1 MKITRNISI
10 TINSTALFLL
20 SYLLVFFI
28 HQAFTILSA
37 LIFSVPVEIDYT
49 KISFLIY
56 KYAWTFDSVKI
67 IYSTGPIICM
77 ILSIFMLVIA
87 IRFREFDGL
96 LKMFFLWGFV
106 HSINLFLGS
115 ALAGALLGE
124 GFGHVLIWMF
134 MPDTGKMIITLLGI
148 FGLAGIGFGITKLFL
163 LSGNTYYN
171 KQEPS
176 DRPLFLLHQVLL
188 PYLLGTAAIVAFRFP
203 LNYYEILRLLT
214 PIIIVLPAFLNSSS
228 FPVFFFDENPK
239 TIKISSSLLAAAIII
254 LILYRVG
261 LNSPV
266 RL

>member
-1 MKITRNISI
+1 MKITKNISI

-28 HQAFTILSA
+28 HQAFTIISA
-37 LIFSVPVEIDYT
+37 LIFSIPVEIDYT
-49 KISFLIY
+49 KIGFIIY

-87 IRFREFDGL
+87 VRFREFDGH

-115 ALAGALLGE
+115 ILSGALLGE

-134 MPDTGKMIITLLGI
+134 MPDTGKMILTLLAI
-148 FGLAGIGFGITKLFL
+148 FSLAGIGFGISKLFL

-176 DRPLFLLHQVLL
+176 DRPIFILHQVIL
-188 PYLLGTAAIVAFRFP
+188 PFVIGTIIIILFRFP

-214 PIIIVLPAFLNSSS
+214 PVIILLPVFLNSSG

-239 TIKISSSLLAAAIII
+239 SIKISSSLLAAAIII
-254 LILYRVG
+254 LVLYRIG
-261 LNSPV
+261 LNSPI